1 MRSLITADSLD
12 IPSETYDAIVVGSGA
27 AGLYCAIVLKNLGLK
42 VCVLSKSLVH
52 EGSTFLAQ
60 GGIASALPPD
70 DSTDL
75 HFSDTVRAGAGLV
88 DRKMARVLVEEG
100 VKRVV
105 DLIRLGVKF
114 DKDDRGFIRFTKEAA
129 HSVARIAHCKDR
141 TGEEIEKALID
152 SYSGEIREFAFVK
165 ELLVKDG
172 RCYGVLAEVSG
183 ELKVYYAPA
192 VVIATGGAA
201 GLFEKTTNP
210 PTSTGDGIS
219 IALRYGAKLK
229 DLEFVQF
236 HPTAFCDERECFLIS
251 EAVRGEGAVIVDR
264 HGRRFMGD
272 YHHLWELAP
281 RDVVTRAIET
291 QRKLSGGDIYL
302 DFRPIE
308 RRGIDVYERFP
319 TICKNLKEK
328 GLDPK
333 RDLIPITPVAHY
345 YIGGIAVDSFGRTSL
360 KGLYAVGEASCTGV
374 HGANRLASNSLLE
387 CVVFGNRT
395 AYGVYADW
403 EYLSRKFT
411 EVRVKLEEW
420 KPQSKHRY
428 VLDDVKKILWNKV
441 GIVRTADSL
450 TKAIDKLLNIV
461 LSSSDWEVRNG
472 AVLGLAMAVSAM
484 RREESRGGHFRSD
497 FPYEREEF
505 KRHSEFTL
513 EDLERLLF

>member
-1 MRSLITADSLD
+1 MKSLLTVDSLD
-12 IPSETYDAIVVGSGA
+12 IPSETYDVVVVGSGA
-27 AGLYCAIVLKNLGLK
+27 AGLYCAIVLKRLGLD
-42 VCVLSKSLVH
+42 VCVLSKSEMY

-75 HFSDTVRAGAGLV
+75 HFADTVRAGAGLV
-88 DRKMARVLVEEG
+88 DRKMARILVEEG
-100 VKRVV
+100 VKRVI
-105 DLIRLGVKF
+105 DLIELGVDF
-114 DKDDRGFIRFTKEAA
+114 DKDEEGFIRFTKEAA
-129 HSVARIAHCKDR
+129 HSVARIAHCKDK
-141 TGEEIEKALID
+141 TGEDIEKALI
-152 SYSGEIREFAFVK
+152 SAYSGRIQEFVRVK
-165 ELLVKDG
+165 ELIVKNG

-183 ELKVYYAPA
+183 DLRAFYAPA
-192 VVIATGGAA
+192 VVFATGGAA

-210 PTSTGDGIS
+210 PTSTGDGIT

-236 HPTAFCDERECFLIS
+236 HPTAFCDDKECFLIS

-291 QRKLSGGDIYL
+291 QRRLSGGDIYL

-308 RRGIDVYERFP
+308 RRGIDIYERFP
-319 TICKNLKEK
+319 TICRKLKEK

-333 RDLIPITPVAHY
+333 KDLIPITPVAHY
-345 YIGGIAVDSFGRTSL
+345 YIGGVAVDSFGRTSL
-360 KGLYAVGEASCTGV
+360 KGLYAVGEAACTGV

-387 CVVFGNRT
+387 CVVFGNRA

-403 EYLSRKFT
+403 RYLSKRFA

-420 KPQSKHRY
+420 KPQNEQKY
-428 VLDDVKKILWNKV
+428 VLEDVKKVLWSNV

-450 TKAIDKLLNIV
+450 TKAIDRLSNIA
-461 LSSSDWEVRNG
+461 LSLSNWEVRNG
-472 AVLGLAMAVSAM
+472 AILGLAMAISAM